1 MKFPKQ
7 KSKNVMLC
15 HIRNLNEGVG
25 DVKECHFI
33 NKRERKLRRAKFPSF
48 LPDSCLQ
55 NCNCGPKSPQLHVQ
69 LVRAALAE
77 RGTSIRNPSGEQG
90 NDELR
95 HLANLSNRQTVTSGT
110 WAKTSIHGAG
120 SHYSLP
126 S

>member
-33 NKRERKLRRAKFPSF
+33 NKRERKLRRAKFHSF

-77 RGTSIRNPSGEQG
+77 RGTLHPES
-90 NDELR
+90 LR
-95 HLANLSNRQTVTSGT
+95 RTG
-110 WAKTSIHGAG
+110 K
-120 SHYSLP
+120 
-126 S
+126 